1 MAEKMTPAM
10 RSAMIIIPGDSCINV
25 PISASNPVEPLR
37 SSTSLTSAGRYLTLR
52 VTPSLHFDTKM
63 LSHIFAIVGL
73 LGMIQLIV
81 AAPVVHPRFRG
92 SSNISSVDLSG
103 ISFQRPPQVRDLA
116 SVLEALTEFQ
126 RPPEL
131 STRGLS
137 LRTLPENVRRFKGPA
152 NIGQG
157 DFTNVHGHSGPGAFE
172 APNL

>member
-1 MAEKMTPAM
+1 
-10 RSAMIIIPGDSCINV
+10 
-25 PISASNPVEPLR
+25 
-37 SSTSLTSAGRYLTLR
+37 
-52 VTPSLHFDTKM
+52 M

-137 LRTLPENVRRFKGPA
+137 LRTLPENVRRFQRPSS
-152 NIGQG
+152 IGLEE
-157 DFTNVHGHSGPGAFE
+157 FRNFHGGAAGE
-172 APNL
+172 LGEVDL